1 MKEISQIQAALRLHT
16 GRDTISLCQSFAPTG
31 KLAAKEFN
39 CRSSGAEPGSS
50 PWWVRGAAALPCNI
64 SLPPSLCKWLQKLPI
79 RIQKLV
85 LMVFVLMD
93 ISEGISKEGAEGGN
107 TMRRNIKL
115 GRAVKYLLQCENG
128 LFSAFPLRR
137 EIPSVHATL
146 NGPSIGCGAPGR
158 NSELFTK
165 HWIISLRAL

>member
-1 MKEISQIQAALRLHT
+1 MELLLCPATSRSPPACANGCKSCRFASR
-16 GRDTISLCQSFAPTG
+16 SL
-31 KLAAKEFN
+31 
-39 CRSSGAEPGSS
+39 
-50 PWWVRGAAALPCNI
+50 WVFD
-64 SLPPSLCKWLQKLPI
+64 
-79 RIQKLV
+79 V
-85 LMVFVLMD
+85 VFVLMD

-107 TMRRNIKL
+107 TMRRNNIKL
-115 GRAVKYLLQCENG
+115 GRAVKYLLQRENG

-158 NSELFTK
+158 NSEVFTK